1 MMAVGKIS
9 GGFFSAMK
17 SQPLALGLAVIV
29 IVLLYFVHDIRQHEL
44 KLAAEYQQQVT
55 ELFVRFCAPP
65 P

>member
-1 MMAVGKIS
+1 MINRAT

-17 SQPLALGLAVIV
+17 SQPLALALAVIV
-29 IVLLYFVHDIRQHEL
+29 IVLLYYVHDIRQHEL
-44 KLAAEYQQQVT
+44 RLAADHQQQVT